1 MSYVYFILD
10 EKSKAIKI
18 GKANNIEQRLSD
30 LQTGNPNILNV
41 IYQIECR
48 SEEHSFFIE
57 KKYHKQLREF
67 HINGEWF
74 DYDETTFEKIF
85 SGDINYKP
93 KEKRN
98 PLKITTLFG
107 EEYIEMFGIKN
118 SPSCYFYPNLIAQI
132 MHNYEE
138 SSKLKI
144 PFRTMQY
151 PTHGKPMLLPYSNKK
166 DMVFISTKKHKENM
180 ELNRFKGIEINSLES
195 FFE

>member
-74 DYDETTFEKIF
+74 D
-85 SGDINYKP
+85 DINYTP
-93 KEKRN
+93 KETRN

-180 ELNRFKGIEINSLES
+180 ELNRFKGIGINSLES
-195 FFE
+195 FFG